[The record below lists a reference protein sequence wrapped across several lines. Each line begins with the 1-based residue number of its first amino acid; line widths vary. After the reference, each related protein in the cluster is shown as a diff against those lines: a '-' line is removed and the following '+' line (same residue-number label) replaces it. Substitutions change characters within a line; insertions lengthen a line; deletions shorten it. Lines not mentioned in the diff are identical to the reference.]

1 MSSSEDLGMPAKRP
15 EFSLRAIINNA
26 GIGLALLMLVLFFS
40 VTTEHFLSPNN
51 ITNILTQITINLILA
66 VGMTFVILI
75 GGIDLSVGSVMAFAA
90 VVAGK
95 AITLPGMGAAELI
108 TLACLAGLL
117 AGLVCGILNGVLSA
131 YWSLPSFIITLG
143 MLNIARGAALQVS
156 GAQTIYSFPFAF
168 EEFGSMLIY
177 GVPVVFLLALLLV
190 AIAWFVLN
198 RTVFGRLIYG
208 IGNNEEAVR
217 LAGHPVFWYKVAA
230 FSICGLTAGIA
241 AIVYMAR
248 LSIASPIAGIGFE
261 LNAIAAVIIGGT
273 SLAGGRGSVIGT
285 LLGAF
290 IIGVLANG
298 LILIG
303 LSDFMRQMITGV
315 VIIIAVIL
323 DHYRA
328 KFSAS

>member
-1 MSSSEDLGMPAKRP
+1 MKGSSA
-15 EFSLRAIINNA
+15 FSVKSIVNNA
-26 GIGLALLMLVLFFS
+26 GIGLALLLLILFFS
-40 VTTEHFLSPNN
+40 VASEFFLSPNN

-90 VVAGK
+90 VIAGK
-95 AITLPGMGAAELI
+95 AITLPGLGTTELI
-108 TLACLAGLL
+108 LLAIL
-117 AGLVCGILNGVLSA
+117 AGLVAGLICGLVNGVISA
-131 YWSLPSFIITLG
+131 YWALPSFIITLG

-168 EEFGSMLIY
+168 EEFGSKMVFGI
-177 GVPVVFLLALLLV
+177 PFVFLLALALV

-198 RTVFGRLIYG
+198 RTVFGRLIYA

-230 FSICGLTAGIA
+230 FTICGATAGIA

-328 KFSAS
+328 KLSSS

>member
-1 MSSSEDLGMPAKRP
+1 MSLTDESNGPISRNAL
-15 EFSLRAIINNA
+15 SLKSIVNNA
-26 GIGLALLMLVLFFS
+26 GIGIALLLLILFFS
-40 VTTEHFLSPNN
+40 VTSEHFLSSNN

-95 AITLPGMGAAELI
+95 AITITGYGPTELI
-108 TLACLAGLL
+108 LFAIIAGLF
-117 AGLVCGILNGVLSA
+117 AGFICGFLNGAISA
-131 YWSLPSFIITLG
+131 FWSLPSFIITLG

-156 GAQTIYSFPFAF
+156 GAKTIYSFPFAF
-168 EEFGSMLIY
+168 EEFGSKLIY
-177 GVPVVFLLALLLV
+177 GVPVVFLLALMLV
-190 AIAWFVLN
+190 FIAWFVLN

-230 FSICGLTAGIA
+230 FTICGLTAGIA

-248 LSIASPIAGIGFE
+248 LSISSPIAGIGFE

-273 SLAGGRGSVIGT
+273 SLSGGRGSVIGT

-315 VIIIAVIL
+315 VIIVAVIL
-323 DHYRA
+323 DYYRA
-328 KFSAS
+328 KLASS

>member
-1 MSSSEDLGMPAKRP
+1 VSSSESQNLMKGSSA
-15 EFSLRAIINNA
+15 FSVKSIVNNA
-26 GIGLALLMLVLFFS
+26 GIGLALLLLILFFS
-40 VTTEHFLSPNN
+40 VASEFFLSPNN

-90 VVAGK
+90 VIAGK
-95 AITLPGMGAAELI
+95 AITLPGLGTTELI
-108 TLACLAGLL
+108 LLAIL
-117 AGLVCGILNGVLSA
+117 AGLVAGLICGLVNGVISA
-131 YWSLPSFIITLG
+131 YWALPSFIITLG

-168 EEFGSMLIY
+168 EEFGSKMVFGI
-177 GVPVVFLLALLLV
+177 PFVFLLALALV

-198 RTVFGRLIYG
+198 RTVFGRLIYA

-230 FSICGLTAGIA
+230 FTICGATAGIA

-328 KFSAS
+328 KLSSS